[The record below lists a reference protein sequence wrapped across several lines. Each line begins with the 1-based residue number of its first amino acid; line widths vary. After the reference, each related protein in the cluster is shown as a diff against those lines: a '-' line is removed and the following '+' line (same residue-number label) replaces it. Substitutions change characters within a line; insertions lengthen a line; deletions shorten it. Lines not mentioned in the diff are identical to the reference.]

1 MNSWNSR
8 CPGLGSV
15 VPSTLLALWS
25 GRWPRIQTS
34 AEGARTPA
42 LKIVQPF
49 LSSDII
55 WYLKLSKYHQI
66 SFVCTDAPLLQF
78 QDSKPVGIA
87 FKSTKC
93 HKQGY
98 LYGSRHL
105 SPSSFKIY
113 FHHTS
118 PYFTILQ
125 LKSEIGN
132 WDHWDLSLCG
142 QILHIKPVVLCYA
155 ATPCR
160 GTVPCRVQAL
170 DSRRVGTARQSHGAV
185 PWLGFTWGHPMGI
198 PVGCL
203 PSSSM
208 IFAWDL
214 NWISRKFS
222 INLVSNHQGC
232 MKIRSPSWIAPK
244 WNPTFWYWICY
255 FGCLGMGLLQIIPT
269 LKWVLTPF
277 QKYG

>member
-118 PYFTILQ
+118 PYFNWN
-125 LKSEIGN
+125 LKLGTGITGICRFAGRFFISNPWYCATPLRPAVARCPVESRRLIPGESGPRDKATEQCPGSASPGDIP
-132 WDHWDLSLCG
+132 WESRLDAF
-142 QILHIKPVVLCYA
+142 PVV
-155 ATPCR
+155 
-160 GTVPCRVQAL
+160 
-170 DSRRVGTARQSHGAV
+170 
-185 PWLGFTWGHPMGI
+185 PWF
-198 PVGCL
+198 L
-203 PSSSM
+203 PE
-208 IFAWDL
+208 I
-214 NWISRKFS
+214 
-222 INLVSNHQGC
+222 
-232 MKIRSPSWIAPK
+232 
-244 WNPTFWYWICY
+244 
-255 FGCLGMGLLQIIPT
+255 
-269 LKWVLTPF
+269 
-277 QKYG
+277 

>member
-1 MNSWNSR
+1 MRPYYSSKIQSR
-8 CPGLGSV
+8 LELHSNPQNAINRDTYMV
-15 VPSTLLALWS
+15 HA
-25 GRWPRIQTS
+25 
-34 AEGARTPA
+34 
-42 LKIVQPF
+42 
-49 LSSDII
+49 
-55 WYLKLSKYHQI
+55 I
-66 SFVCTDAPLLQF
+66 SL
-78 QDSKPVGIA
+78 
-87 FKSTKC
+87 
-93 HKQGY
+93 
-98 LYGSRHL
+98 HL
-105 SPSSFKIY
+105 VLRY
-113 FHHTS
+113 TS

-155 ATPCR
+155 TTPCR

-208 IFAWDL
+208 IFALDL

-222 INLVSNHQGC
+222 INLISNHQGC

-244 WNPTFWYWICY
+244 WNPTFW
-255 FGCLGMGLLQIIPT
+255 
-269 LKWVLTPF
+269 
-277 QKYG
+277 

>member
-49 LSSDII
+49 LSSDMI

-113 FHHTS
+113 FTILHHTS
-118 PYFTILQ
+118 T
-125 LKSEIGN
+125 EIWN
-132 WDHWDLSLCG
+132 WELGSLG
-142 QILHIKPVVLCYA
+142 FVALRADSSYQTRGIVLRHYA
-155 ATPCR
+155 LPW
-160 GTVPCRVQAL
+160 
-170 DSRRVGTARQSHGAV
+170 HGA
-185 PWLGFTWGHPMGI
+185 L
-198 PVGCL
+198 
-203 PSSSM
+203 SSPG
-208 IFAWDL
+208 AWFPASRDRATKPRSSALARLHLRSSGVFISGWEIHEIDL
-214 NWISRKFS
+214 QWI
-222 INLVSNHQGC
+222 
-232 MKIRSPSWIAPK
+232 
-244 WNPTFWYWICY
+244 
-255 FGCLGMGLLQIIPT
+255 
-269 LKWVLTPF
+269 
-277 QKYG
+277 